1 MIFSVKSYLE
11 SAGIPTPQVHIELFS
26 SSKPARSAQKEKTGT
41 DSLKKQ
47 ITLNADGRSIRFDI
61 TDNQTTLL
69 DAALAQGADLPYACK
84 GGMCCT
90 CKARLLE
97 GEVKM
102 DVHWGLEQE
111 EIDKGFIL
119 TCQAYPVSENVVIDF
134 DVR

>member
-1 MIFSVKSYLE
+1 
-11 SAGIPTPQVHIELFS
+11 
-26 SSKPARSAQKEKTGT
+26 
-41 DSLKKQ
+41 
-47 ITLNADGRSIRFDI
+47 
-61 TDNQTTLL
+61 
-69 DAALAQGADLPYACK
+69 
-84 GGMCCT
+84 MCCT